1 MSKYVFPIIIKIFQV
16 IAVSLLVYIIS
27 NFVLVNLKQKKIG
40 NQEIFLSLVIS
51 GLLLYCIHLDFVES
65 KKQKEVS

>member
-27 NFVLVNLKQKKIG
+27 NFVLVNLKQGIIG

-51 GLLLYCIHLDFVES
+51 GLLLYCIHLDFVKY